1 MNRLFTFRGKKQ
13 KARKKIKIHE
23 VNASGFSFCSLKK
36 ETSRGASLD
45 LSNSLA
51 CNAMASS
58 VWACDG
64 LRWGWIRPAAAGL
77 QRKESES
84 EVNRWIKHCGFV
96 QSWPQLTPCCLHTRT
111 VWTGEGSG
119 THSHKSTK
127 TSSMKQ
133 ICSCSPFSTQSIDW
147 LAKFLCLDPFIDVVC
162 SNTSVQTGA
171 HEKRH
176 FTGLSGTH
184 DCLKPEKSVRVKL
197 GHVLQ
202 QF

>member
-13 KARKKIKIHE
+13 KARKKRNHE

-36 ETSRGASLD
+36 ETSRGAGLD
-45 LSNSLA
+45 LSNRLA

-96 QSWPQLTPCCLHTRT
+96 QSWPQLTPRCLHTRT
-111 VWTGEGSG
+111 VWTGEGVANI
-119 THSHKSTK
+119 HTK
-127 TSSMKQ
+127 AQ
-133 ICSCSPFSTQSIDW
+133 RRRAW
-147 LAKFLCLDPFIDVVC
+147 NRYA
-162 SNTSVQTGA
+162 
-171 HEKRH
+171 
-176 FTGLSGTH
+176 
-184 DCLKPEKSVRVKL
+184 
-197 GHVLQ
+197 HVLLSAHNQ
-202 QF
+202 WTDSQSSSALTHL